1 MTPYVSSPHRVPPM
15 SPYLSVLYVS
25 SPLLDA
31 VIGSAPHNVP
41 VCVPTNGVSA
51 HCPPQ
56 RPYMR
61 PHLYWTQQWG
71 QCPTG
76 PPPVSP
82 PMGSVPYRTLTTSP
96 YVSSPH
102 KIPPMSPRLN
112 VPICVSTSI
121 GRSDAVSAPLTPPSV
136 PICVPTHGVSAP
148 QDAHN
153 VPICVPTPTS
163 PPMGSAPH

>member
-1 MTPYVSSPHRVPPM
+1 MSPYVSPLMGSVP
-15 SPYLSVLYVS
+15 
-25 SPLLDA
+25 
-31 VIGSAPHNVP
+31 
-41 VCVPTNGVSA
+41 

-121 GRSDAVSAPLTPPSV
+121 GRSDAVSAPLTPPQC
-136 PICVPTHGVSAP
+136 PYMRPHPRGQCPTGCSQRPHMCPHPHIPTNGVSAP
-148 QDAHN
+148 L
-153 VPICVPTPTS
+153 TPSMS
-163 PPMGSAPH
+163 PLMGGGCSIGPPRCPRMYPHLCWTQ